1 MSREEKAAADWM
13 WLRLSAKEVR
23 TARKKIKN
31 SRRKAV
37 NKCLDQWRRRRPLSH
52 SEDKSWDIVNRKKHE
67 RPSAMR
73 RTGPGGKRPKKKRGL
88 GPRSPGVEADSF
100 PRSTGLQRWG
110 LSADVCSISVG
121 SVSIPSELHPHSHL
135 AGGVKCRCLQHMG
148 STFI

>member
-1 MSREEKAAADWM
+1 MRLSHKSKPATTTIKGP
-13 WLRLSAKEVR
+13 WLRSDLTEWFTQRV
-23 TARKKIKN
+23 
-31 SRRKAV
+31 RKAV